1 MMTRKFS
8 IPILF
13 TLLVALPFYLAG
25 CGGGGTAVT
34 GPSTAPP
41 DNAGRPHGTV
51 SVTVPWDSGRAAIP
65 AEVKYID
72 LTIAA
77 PDMAPVTTR
86 IEKSQVQN
94 GTAQASLQVPVGVD
108 RVAKGVACD
117 DKDQPQG
124 RGASATFNVVAG
136 QTTQVTL
143 TIARVAAGSAIET
156 KLGLNVSTSFDLI
169 ETQLKGNSAQ
179 FGNVSRS
186 SDKLWWQFTSNG
198 DLAYLYGSG
207 RLVVVSDRN
216 VTGLADV
223 NLLEGELDAAMA
235 VVQPVVSTFDNWKRS
250 WARTYLQGVYT
261 HQAGIYWRA
270 HLPGATPDDW
280 QSFEGELRT
289 PPAPLKEAR
298 MVADSLL
305 DGFAWQGNYKN
316 GESGVNVDGQWL
328 GWEGNYG
335 VAWGRIFA
343 SVSPSSGNHAV
354 KAYGSYYY
362 RARLYLEALF
372 SVSVGA
378 GEQFA
383 VVDKS
388 SMASGPTLV
397 SKHITELV
405 LGP

>member
-235 VVQPVVSTFDNWKRS
+235 VVQPVVSTFDDAKRS
-250 WARTYLQGVYT
+250 LARTYVQGVYT
-261 HQAGIYWRA
+261 HQSGIYWRT
-270 HLPGATPDDW
+270 HLPGVAGGDW
-280 QSFEGELRT
+280 FTFQGELRV
-289 PPAPLKEAR
+289 PSAASLKEAR
-298 MVADSLL
+298 MVADSLN
-305 DGFAWQGNYKN
+305 DAWGGNQKN
-316 GESGVNVDGQWL
+316 TWEGASVDSEWFTWG
-328 GWEGNYG
+328 GNYG
-335 VAWGRIFA
+335 IAWARIFS
-343 SVSPSSGNHAV
+343 SVSPSKGKHTIV
-354 KAYGSYYY
+354 AYDSWYYGT
-362 RARLYLEALF
+362 RLYFEALF
-372 SVSVGA
+372 A
-378 GEQFA
+378 GPVAADEQFV
-383 VVDKS
+383 VVDNS

-397 SKHITELV
+397 SKHIQELV